1 MRNLVL
7 FLALASTGMGIAQNE
22 TRFGSDLRRERE
34 ALKACGQISKI
45 ADCGQTLVLGQ
56 PLHIAVGSLAPGN
69 GFGTGLALVGHKNF
83 VNEWRTNF
91 SFDAVA
97 TMNSSWRAGGYMKAF
112 KLAGGNQYHTAPLFY
127 LYSQSISLN
136 RVDYFG
142 LGPATTPLTHTTFGF
157 SANITGADAIVPVS
171 LNGKV
176 PKFAIVAELN
186 GRFPSVRPG
195 VETNIPSINS
205 LFTESTAPGLSR

>member
-1 MRNLVL
+1 
-7 FLALASTGMGIAQNE
+7 
-22 TRFGSDLRRERE
+22 
-34 ALKACGQISKI
+34 
-45 ADCGQTLVLGQ
+45 
-56 PLHIAVGSLAPGN
+56 
-69 GFGTGLALVGHKNF
+69 
-83 VNEWRTNF
+83 
-91 SFDAVA
+91 
-97 TMNSSWRAGGYMKAF
+97 MNSSWRAGGYMKAF
-112 KLAGGNQYHTAPLFY
+112 KLAGGNRYHTAPLFY

-142 LGPATTPLTHTTFGF
+142 LGPATTPLTHTTFGS

-171 LNGKV
+171 LNNKV

-205 LFTESTAPGLSR
+205 LFTESTAPGLSRQPIFVEPSEGLRLAGVSHGLR